1 MMLVSRLLAMVGNE
15 TVKIRLAVPAI
26 KLPSAALI
34 SSNQLIRE
42 SMSRED
48 GTQKMR
54 VACFVFVLVFDCP
67 INFIV
72 ADHRFNT
79 GYCDC
84 PGVQPITFTNTIT
97 VLLSPMSLNQLQA
110 KFQCRFHF
118 QRRHICALMI
128 N

>member
-72 ADHRFNT
+72 ADHRFILGTAIVPVFNRSRSRT
-79 GYCDC
+79 RSRFCYHQC
-84 PGVQPITFTNTIT
+84 
-97 VLLSPMSLNQLQA
+97 LS
-110 KFQCRFHF
+110 
-118 QRRHICALMI
+118 I
-128 N
+128 NSRQNFNVDSTSSAGTSAP